1 MAKLTFCGGVAGS
14 VTGACY
20 LIETEKTKILVD
32 CGMFQGSRFSEDL
45 NSEPF
50 PFNPKEISALIVTH
64 AHIDHSG
71 RIPKLYRDG
80 FRGKIYGTAPTL
92 EFAHVLLLDSEH
104 VIKEEAKRWHFKPFY
119 DKEDVENSVKLME
132 AKTYGEEVVISDDIR
147 FVLRNAGHI
156 LGSSI
161 VQLFVK
167 DETGKEIKVV
177 FSGDLGNYPTPI
189 IGSTEFI
196 ADADYLLVESAYGD
210 RLHESTKER
219 KDKLED
225 VIEETIKAGGTLMI
239 PAFAA
244 ERTQE
249 LLFELNELV
258 ENGRIKRVPIYLD
271 SPLAIKIT
279 EIYKKHKEFYDG
291 NTKHLMKTDGDIFDF
306 EGLHFTPDT
315 EQSKA
320 IDQNPE
326 PKIVIAGSGM
336 SNGGRIVHHEKRFLP
351 DPNSTLLIIGFQVKG
366 SLGRKLVDGEK
377 NVHIFGQPVS
387 VRAKIENIR
396 GYSAHADQKQLLDW
410 ISNMRHTV
418 KKVFVVQGDEEAS
431 EALVKLARDQLAVD
445 AKTPKT
451 GEEVKLV

>member
-1 MAKLTFCGGVAGS
+1 MAKLKFYGGVAGS

-20 LIETEKTKILVD
+20 LVETETTKILVD
-32 CGMFQGSRFSEDL
+32 CGMFQGSKFSEDL

-50 PFNPKEISALIVTH
+50 LFDPKEISAVILTH

-71 RIPKLYRDG
+71 RIPKLYREG
-80 FRGKIYGTAPTL
+80 FCGKIYGTAPTL

-119 DKEDVENSVKLME
+119 DKEDVENSAKLME
-132 AKTYGEEVVISDDIR
+132 AKNYGEEVLVSDDVR

-167 DETGKEIKVV
+167 NKEGKEIKLV

-210 RLHESTKER
+210 RLHESTQER

-225 VIEETIKAGGTLMI
+225 VIEETIRTGGTLMI

-258 ENGRIKRVPIYLD
+258 EHGRIKKIPIYLD
-271 SPLAIKIT
+271 SPLAIKLT
-279 EIYKKHKEFYDG
+279 QIYKKHKEFFDG
-291 NTKHLMKTDGDIFDF
+291 DTKHLMKTDGDIFDF
-306 EGLHFTPDT
+306 DGLHFTPDT

-336 SNGGRIVHHEKRFLP
+336 SNGGRIIHHEKCFLP

-366 SLGRKLVDGEK
+366 SLGRKLLEGEK
-377 NVHIFGQPVS
+377 EVKIMGQPVS
-387 VRAKIENIR
+387 VRARIENIR

-410 ISNMRHTV
+410 VANMRHTV
-418 KKVFVVQGDEEAS
+418 KKVFVVQGDKEAS
-431 EALVKLARDQLAVD
+431 EALAELARDQLAVD
-445 AKTPKT
+445 AETPNL
-451 GEEVKLV
+451 GEEIELV

>member
-1 MAKLTFCGGVAGS
+1 MAKLKFCGGVSGS

-20 LIETEKTKILVD
+20 LIETETTKVLVD

-45 NSEPF
+45 NSKDF
-50 PFNPKEISALIVTH
+50 PFNPKEVDVLIVTH

-80 FRGKIYGTAPTL
+80 FRGKIYATAPTL
-92 EFAHVLLLDSEH
+92 EFSHVLLLDSEH
-104 VIKEEAKRWHFKPFY
+104 VIREEAKRWGFEPFY
-119 DKEDVENSVKLME
+119 NREDVENSVKLME
-132 AKTYGEEVVISDDIR
+132 PKKYGEEVVVSDDIR

-167 DETGKEIKVV
+167 DETGKEIKMV

-258 ENGRIKRVPIYLD
+258 EHGRIKRIPIYLD

-279 EIYKKHKEFYDG
+279 EIYKKHKEFFDG
-291 NTKHLMKTDGDIFDF
+291 DTRHLMEKDGDIFDF

-320 IDQNPE
+320 IDKDNE
-326 PKIVIAGSGM
+326 SKIIIAGSGM
-336 SNGGRIVHHEKRFLP
+336 SNGGRIVHQ
-351 DPNSTLLIIGFQVKG
+351 N
-366 SLGRKLVDGEK
+366 
-377 NVHIFGQPVS
+377 
-387 VRAKIENIR
+387 
-396 GYSAHADQKQLLDW
+396 QKYHNL
-410 ISNMRHTV
+410 
-418 KKVFVVQGDEEAS
+418 F
-431 EALVKLARDQLAVD
+431 
-445 AKTPKT
+445 P
-451 GEEVKLV
+451 

>member
-1 MAKLTFCGGVAGS
+1 MAKLKFYGGVAGS

-20 LIETEKTKILVD
+20 LIETKTTKILVD
-32 CGMFQGSRFSEDL
+32 CGMFQGSKFSEDL
-45 NSEPF
+45 NSKPF
-50 PFNPKEISALIVTH
+50 PFDPKEISALILTH

-92 EFAHVLLLDSEH
+92 EFTHVLLLDSEH
-104 VIKEEAKRWHFKPFY
+104 VIKEEARRWGFEPFY
-119 DKEDVENSVKLME
+119 NKEDVNNSVELME
-132 AKTYGEEVVISDDIR
+132 SKKYGEEVIVSDDVR

-167 DETGKEIKVV
+167 NEAEKEIKLV

-219 KDKLED
+219 KDRLED
-225 VIEETIKAGGTLMI
+225 VIEEAIKAGGTLMI

-258 ENGRIKRVPIYLD
+258 EHGRIKRVPIYLD

-291 NTKHLMKTDGDIFDF
+291 DTKHLMEKDGDIFDF

-320 IDQNPE
+320 IDQNNE

-336 SNGGRIVHHEKRFLP
+336 SNGGRIIHHEKHFLP

-366 SLGRKLVDGEK
+366 SLGRKLIDGEK
-377 NVHIFGQPVS
+377 EVRILGQPVS

-431 EALVKLARDQLAVD
+431 EALAGVARDQLAID
-445 AKTPKT
+445 AITPKL
-451 GEEVKLV
+451 GEEVELV